1 MWYPGTRLVP
11 SQEMSVDL
19 NTMLGMP
26 GEALRT
32 TRTEWRQSLTNAVQA
47 AFVFHYERN
56 DLYRAQCDAVRV
68 CPHDI
73 IGYNDLHRIPLL
85 PAVVF
90 KQGAGQQILTAKA
103 ADIEIEVRSAG
114 SSGVPSVSRRDA
126 MTVTRASVGTLGCFR
141 DFFEL
146 SNGTGL
152 FLYSSKSD
160 DAGFRMPKVFDLL
173 TCTLDDYS
181 YATHNRPFDIGEALT
196 QLRSWEGAKARHII
210 GTPLAITRL
219 IKVLELESIRMNL
232 GLTVTNYH
240 VWRTAPIHSV
250 SRHPRRVR
258 RRGPANPRS
267 RALWNP

>member
-1 MWYPGTRLVP
+1 M
-11 SQEMSVDL
+11 DL